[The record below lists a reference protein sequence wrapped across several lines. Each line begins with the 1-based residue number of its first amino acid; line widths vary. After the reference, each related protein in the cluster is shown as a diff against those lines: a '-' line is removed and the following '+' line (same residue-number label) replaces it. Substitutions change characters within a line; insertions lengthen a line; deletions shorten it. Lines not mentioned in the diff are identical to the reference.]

1 MLVYAPGWTLATA
14 WLACFEIIPPPQKNG
29 FSAAKK
35 IKNPSLALLN
45 IIENCC
51 SSLVSAKKNVGFFSL
66 FLSESLSGRSRLS
79 RTTSDPAQKNGKF
92 QAKIAL
98 FFSVFPAKSFS
109 RRSRLSRTTS
119 GPTRLIRPRPI
130 DCDRGFE
137 QTVKTF
143 PVLAPIFIFEHRHKK
158 VFLSDP

>member
-14 WLACFEIIPPPQKNG
+14 WLACFEIIPPPQKKWFFRGQKNKKSL
-29 FSAAKK
+29 FS
-35 IKNPSLALLN
+35 I

-51 SSLVSAKKNVGFFSL
+51 SSLVSAKKNEGFFSL
-66 FLSESLSGRSRLS
+66 FLSESLSVRSRLS

-109 RRSRLSRTTS
+109 RHSRLSRTTS

-130 DCDRGFE
+130 DCDRGLE